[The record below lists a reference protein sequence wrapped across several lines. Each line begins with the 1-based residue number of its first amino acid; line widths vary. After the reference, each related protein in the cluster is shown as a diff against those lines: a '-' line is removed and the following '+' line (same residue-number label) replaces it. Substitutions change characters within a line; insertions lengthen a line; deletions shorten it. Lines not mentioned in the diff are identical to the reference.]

1 MRRIGTSLMGFATA
15 AAAMVALTGPGLAQ
29 QKGEIL
35 IGEQCDRTGPTQ
47 IVGIRLCAAIQDYI
61 NLVNSKGGVEGYK
74 LKADEIDHE
83 YKVPPGMEAY
93 ERDKRDGAV
102 SYMIYGT
109 PHAQALNQKLN
120 EDKIPGTSPGFGISA
135 SADGARYPYLFPMA
149 ATYWSQGAAAVKFVK
164 EKLGGNL
171 KGKKIAYVFYDNPAG
186 REAIPILED
195 LQNPEGY
202 ELRTFAVAPP
212 GVEMGAQVLDITQR
226 FRPDFVIDHLFG
238 RSPSVAIK
246 EYKRAGYPLSKVMG
260 LVWASAEADILAA
273 GGWAVAEGYHTLQFA
288 GAGDDY
294 PIRQEIKAM
303 YKAQGKE
310 PPKGMDDTVIYN
322 RAILNTA
329 LHVEAIRNAI
339 KATGGRK
346 PTGEDVKK
354 GFEQI
359 HDFALEGLVP
369 PLKITAEDHEGG
381 GWVQIFQAKGGKFV
395 KETDWIRAYPDV
407 VSAAVKKAE

>member
-1 MRRIGTSLMGFATA
+1 MRSVTRNMLGLAAGAALAFAAAGGATA
-15 AAAMVALTGPGLAQ
+15 QT
-29 QKGEIL
+29 KGEIL

-47 IVGIRLCAAIQDYI
+47 IVGIRLCAAVQDYI
-61 NLVNSKGGVEGYK
+61 NLVNSKGGVEGWK
-74 LKADEIDHE
+74 IKVDEIDHE

-93 ERDKRDGAV
+93 ERDKKDGAV

-120 EDKIPGTSPGFGISA
+120 EDKIPATSPGFGISA
-135 SADGARYPYLFPMA
+135 SADGKRYPYLFPVA
-149 ATYWSQGAAAVKFVK
+149 ATYWSQGAAAVKFIK
-164 EKLGGNL
+164 EKLGGDL

-195 LQNPEGY
+195 LQKTEGY
-202 ELRTFAVAPP
+202 ELRTFAVPPP

-226 FRPDFVIDHLFG
+226 YHPDFVIDHLFG

-260 LVWASAEADILAA
+260 LVWASAEADIEAA
-273 GGWAVAEGYHTLQFA
+273 GGWAVAEGYHTMQFA

-294 PIRQEIKAM
+294 PVRKDIKAM

-310 PPKGMDDTVIYN
+310 PPKEMDDTVVYN
-322 RAILNTA
+322 RGLFVAA
-329 LHVEAIRNAI
+329 LHVEAIRNAL
-339 KATGGRK
+339 KANGGKK
-346 PTGEDVKK
+346 PTGEEVKK
-354 GFEQI
+354 GFESI
-359 HDFALEGLVP
+359 HDFTLGGLMP
-369 PLKITAEDHEGG
+369 PLNVTAADHEGG

-395 KETDWIRAYPDV
+395 KETDWIHAYPEV
-407 VSAAVKKAE
+407 VAAAVKKAE